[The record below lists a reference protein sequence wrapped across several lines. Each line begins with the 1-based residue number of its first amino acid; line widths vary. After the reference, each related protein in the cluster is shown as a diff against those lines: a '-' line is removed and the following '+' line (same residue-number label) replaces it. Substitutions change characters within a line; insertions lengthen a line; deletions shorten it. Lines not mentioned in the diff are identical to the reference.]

1 MTREIEQKLRAEA
14 RNLLEKGKVDRVI
27 GYGAGSLRFAT
38 TPLIISDKGDA
49 DRLVVNPFIH
59 NNLSVFLPDLCGKV
73 AIVAKVCDARSII
86 SLVQNKQIA
95 REDVFIIGVPCSGII
110 DLAKV
115 QKLTGLDRD
124 EIGDMSWKG
133 DKVAVTF
140 AGGSKEF
147 SAGEVL
153 ADSCLGCDCSG
164 FQEFDLVIGEIKPL
178 AGGKDLSRNKIQEM
192 EAMSPAQ
199 RWEFWKNEFSRC
211 IRCYA
216 CRQICPVCFC
226 ERCFVEE
233 TEPLWVSP
241 LPKWQDNLIFQA
253 VRMMHVA
260 GRCTDCG
267 ECERACPANIPLGI
281 LTGKMED
288 IVEELFQYRAGMDK
302 DAPPLMAAYQPEE
315 AENLMR

>member
-1 MTREIEQKLRAEA
+1 MTKELESKLRDEVRA
-14 RNLLEKGKVDRVI
+14 LLEKGKVDRVV
-27 GYGAGSLRFAT
+27 GYGTGSLKFAT
-38 TPLIISDKGDA
+38 TPLIISDKADV
-49 DRLVVNPFIH
+49 DRLVINPFIR
-59 NNLSVFLPDLCGKV
+59 NNLSVFLPHLPGKV
-73 AIVAKVCDARSII
+73 AVVAKVCDARSII

-95 REDVFIIGVPCSGII
+95 RENVVIIGVPCEGII
-110 DLAKV
+110 DLDKV
-115 QKLTGLDRD
+115 MELTGLDRD
-124 EIGDMSWKG
+124 EIADISWKG
-133 DKVAVTF
+133 DKVVVSF

-147 SAGEVL
+147 SAQQV
-153 ADSCLGCDCSG
+153 ATDSCLGCDPSG
-164 FQEFDLVIGEIKPL
+164 FREFDLVIGEIKPL
-178 AGGKDLSRNKIQEM
+178 AGGKELKRKKVQEM
-192 EAMSPAQ
+192 EAMTPAQ

-226 ERCFVEE
+226 ERCFDEE

-315 AENLMR
+315 VEDLIR

>member
-1 MTREIEQKLRAEA
+1 MTEDLEQKLRDEV
-14 RNLLEKGKVDRVI
+14 RTLLEKGKIEHVI
-27 GYGAGSLRFAT
+27 GYGEGSLKFAT
-38 TPLIISDKGDA
+38 TPIMISDKADV
-49 DRLVVNPFIH
+49 DRLVINPFIH
-59 NNLSVFLPDLCGKV
+59 NNLSVLLPEVSGKV
-73 AIVAKVCDARSII
+73 AVVAKVCDARSII
-86 SLVQNKQIA
+86 SLVQNKQVA
-95 REDVFIIGVPCSGII
+95 RENVFIIGVPCNGIV
-110 DLAKV
+110 DVAKV
-115 QKLTGLDRD
+115 EKLTGLDRD
-124 EIGDMSWKG
+124 EIDAVTWK
-133 DKVAVTF
+133 DDRLVVTF

-147 SAGEVL
+147 SAPEVAL
-153 ADSCLGCDCSG
+153 DSCLDCDCSG
-164 FQEFDLVIGEIKPL
+164 FKEFDLVIGEITPVAANKE
-178 AGGKDLSRNKIQEM
+178 LSRVRIKEM
-192 EAMSPAQ
+192 EAMTPAQ

-267 ECERACPANIPLGI
+267 ECQRACPVNIPLGL

-288 IVEELFQYRAGMDK
+288 IVDELFDYRAGMDK
-302 DAPPLMAAYQPEE
+302 DAPPLMAAYEPEE
-315 AENLMR
+315 AEDLMR